1 MEKRFISK
9 WYWENWKATCKRI
22 KLDHFLTI
30 YMKINLKWTKDLNLR
45 PETRKFL
52 EVNIGS
58 NFTDISTSVLAM

>member
-52 EVNIGS
+52 EVNMGS